1 MNTVPTETTHNFDD
15 SQQSSFRSL
24 LQETDTFVT
33 CVEVVTSRGTITD
46 SDGGRVLELSQKL
59 ADNPRIHGLS
69 ITDNPGGNA
78 MIGPDT
84 LGRDLLSRG
93 QKVIIHLSCKDWNRN
108 ALQSRAWQ
116 LASEGFNNI
125 LALSGDYPIDGYRGQ
140 ASPVFDTDSV
150 GLLKMFSD
158 MNAGMTV
165 GAGRRSQV
173 LERTNFFLGAVVNNH
188 KRHER
193 EVMPQYF
200 KLKKKIENG
209 AAFIINQIGYDS
221 RKQDELLKY
230 MAAHNLHAPVI
241 GNVYVLSRPAARFF
255 NKGNIPGVTVTDQL
269 LDLVEKEGKSK
280 DKGKAFLLEFAAKQ
294 CAIAKGLGY
303 RGVYLGGHL
312 RYTDYVKI
320 LKIVD
325 RFGEDDWKDFAKEI
339 CFHYPD
345 EFYFFEPASETG
357 LSSTE
362 INREYLFSKRA
373 EALKAAK
380 QKTPLSYKINRMVHD
395 QVFEKGSWGFNIGKR
410 VSQAIDG
417 ASEGV
422 KKVMHGAEQAVK
434 VTAFDCRDCG
444 DCSLPD
450 IAYLCPE
457 SQCVKNQRN
466 GPCGGTRQGK
476 CEIGEKDCI
485 WARAYDRLKAYGEE
499 EKMLDGPAIF
509 KDGALDG
516 TSAWGNTFLERD
528 HHVQKKSDS

>member
-1 MNTVPTETTHNFDD
+1 MNTSPTETTPDLD
-15 SQQSSFRSL
+15 ASQKSSLRYL
-24 LQETDTFVT
+24 LQETDTFLT
-33 CVEVVTSRGTITD
+33 CVEVVTSRGTVTD
-46 SDGGRVLELSQKL
+46 PDGRQVLELAQQL
-59 ADNPRIHGLS
+59 GDNPRIHGLS

-84 LGRDLLSRG
+84 LGRDLLSRD
-93 QKVIIHLSCKDWNRN
+93 QEVIIHLSCKDWNRN
-108 ALQSRAWQ
+108 ALQSRAWE
-116 LASEGFNNI
+116 LASEGFHNI
-125 LALSGDYPIDGYRGQ
+125 LALSGDYPIDGYSGQ

-150 GLLKMFSD
+150 GLLKMFAD
-158 MNAGMTV
+158 MNAGMEV
-165 GAGRRSQV
+165 GTGKRAQV

-188 KRHER
+188 KRYER

-230 MAAHNLHAPVI
+230 MAIHDLDVPVI
-241 GNVYVLSRPAARFF
+241 GNVYVLNRAVARFF
-255 NKGNIPGVTVTDQL
+255 NKGNIPGVTVTDAL
-269 LDLVEKEGKSK
+269 LGLVEKEAKSK
-280 DKGKAFLLEFAAKQ
+280 DKGKAFFLEFAAKQ

-303 RGVYLGGHL
+303 RGAYLGGHI
-312 RYTDYVKI
+312 RYRDYERI
-320 LKIVD
+320 LKMVD
-325 RFGEDDWKDFAKEI
+325 RFGENDWKDFAKEI

-345 EFYFFEPASETG
+345 EFYLFEPEPETG

-362 INREYLFSKRA
+362 ISRQYLFSKRP
-373 EALKAAK
+373 EALKTGK
-380 QKTPLSYKINRMVHD
+380 QQLSLSYKINRAVHD
-395 QVFEKGSWGFNIGKR
+395 RVFEKGSWGFTIGKR
-410 VSQAIDG
+410 IAQAIDG

-434 VTAFDCRDCG
+434 VTGFDCRDCG

-509 KDGALDG
+509 KDGALKG

-528 HHVQKKSDS
+528 HHAQKKSDN